1 MGSRAGAPHVLLIWP
16 GTDGAAAGNFGVPQ
30 LVGLATY
37 VRAKTGAHVDVIDL
51 ATERALGPVSLPRL
65 FAGPE
70 GRGYDLVGFSCY
82 ASFDWLKV
90 HALATLARKA
100 LPDALI
106 CAGGYHASARP
117 AEVLGDASVFD
128 AVVIGE
134 GEKPLTQLVE
144 SVAGGAPIRGAIL
157 GPDPILDLDAEL
169 PPTDWTFLDRYRAVA
184 RRTAS
189 QAQLYL
195 SRGCPFDC
203 AFCMERAKREVSWR
217 SFSVER
223 AMEEAKRLDEW
234 LDLSSW
240 TLYIADAL
248 FGMRGGWRKAF
259 LDRLAASPLRARKLW
274 LLIRVDMV
282 DEEDLQ
288 LFGAANCGLG
298 FGLESGD
305 PRMLAT
311 ARKAGRLD
319 TYLDRMRDVARHARE
334 LDVPW
339 GANVIC
345 GHPGET
351 EESMRTSAAYLR
363 ELFLD
368 DPAGTTGFLSVDP
381 FRFYPGSP
389 IDGERAAVEAE
400 HGTVFHRPD
409 WWNDGDPEF
418 LSEWVDPSRELDYRA
433 RAALQ
438 HELLGPLLRALP
450 ERFVY
455 RGPARDYFRRAI
467 DDQIAADGA
476 GMRLHFAERHYA
488 WRRYLGRTAAAT
500 AQLERDLELAAVCA
514 RHRETA
520 LPAVLATAGVDPHT
534 PDGRALAEALVRVP
548 RERFVPLD
556 CIAASVRDEAI
567 ALDASGAATCSAMHA
582 YARSFAAAGI
592 GEGSL
597 VLDLGAGTGYGAA
610 LLARLVGA
618 GGAVRAVELDPRLAR
633 LAAVLVQASP
643 HVTVVTC
650 DALDP
655 DSWAGESARFD
666 RAVLGFAVA
675 AFPAAL
681 EAVLTDDAIVV
692 APVGPAGGPQ
702 ELVRFRRRAGRW
714 EAEQL
719 GPTLYVPARTRAD
732 VPADPP
738 ARRPAGD
745 TDTPTA
751 EARAARPR
759 RRVLAITR

>member
-1 MGSRAGAPHVLLIWP
+1 MGSRAGAPRVLLIWP

-37 VRAKTGAHVDVIDL
+37 VRARTGARVDIVDL

-65 FAGPE
+65 FGGPD
-70 GRGYDLVGFSCY
+70 GRGYDVVGFSCY

-90 HALATLARKA
+90 QALATLARKA

-134 GEKPLTQLVE
+134 GEKPLTRLIE
-144 SVAGGAPIRGAIL
+144 SVAGGAPIRGEIL

-169 PPTDWTFLDRYRAVA
+169 PPTDWSFLDRYRSVA

-223 AMEEAKRLDEW
+223 AMDEAKRLDEW

-240 TLYIADAL
+240 TLYVADAL

-282 DEEDLQ
+282 DEEDLR

-319 TYLDRMRDVARHARE
+319 TYLDRMREVAVRARE

-351 EESMRTSAAYLR
+351 EASMRTSAAYLR

-389 IDGERAAVEAE
+389 IDGERPAVEAE
-400 HGTVFHRPD
+400 HGTVFYRPE
-409 WWNDGDPEF
+409 WWNDGDPEV

-438 HELLGPLLRALP
+438 HELLGPILRALP

-455 RGPARDYFRRAI
+455 RGPAREYFRRAI
-467 DDQIAADGA
+467 DDQIAADQPGP
-476 GMRLHFAERHYA
+476 RLHFAERHYA
-488 WRRYLGRTAAAT
+488 WSRYLGRTRAAT
-500 AQLERDLELAAVCA
+500 AQLERDRDLAEICA
-514 RHRETA
+514 RHRESV
-520 LPAVLATAGVDPHT
+520 LPEVLATAGVEPGT
-534 PDGRALAEALVRVP
+534 PEGMAIAGALLRVP
-548 RERFVPLD
+548 RERFVQLD
-556 CIAASVRDEAI
+556 RIAASVRDEAI
-567 ALDASGAATCSAMHA
+567 PLDASGAATCSAMHA
-582 YARSFAAAGI
+582 YARAFVAAGI
-592 GEGSL
+592 APGSR

-610 LLARLVGA
+610 LLAHLVGA
-618 GGAVRAVELDPRLAR
+618 SGEVLAVEIDPRLAAR
-633 LAAVLVQASP
+633 AGLLLQASP
-643 HVTVVTC
+643 LVRVITG
-650 DALDP
+650 DALDHRT
-655 DSWAGESARFD
+655 WGGELARFD

-675 AFPAAL
+675 SFPAAL
-681 EAVLTDDAIVV
+681 EAVLADDAIVV

-702 ELVRFRRRAGRW
+702 ELVRFARRGATW
-714 EAEQL
+714 EAERL
-719 GPTLYVPARTRAD
+719 GPTLYVPARTRGEL
-732 VPADPP
+732 PATQPVIGAAREASAEVHP
-738 ARRPAGD
+738 ARPQ
-745 TDTPTA
+745 
-751 EARAARPR
+751 R
-759 RRVLAITR
+759 RSLAIAR